1 MEATTRTRNERV
13 YLSFPVSENLY
24 TRDQIVKLIT
34 SKNDKEVSYWLQGH
48 MYSDSDLRAADK
60 VVIYLTGNQF
70 KLQRHKISSGSRK
83 ELELAISLGKQ
94 VYLAYQSSLGI
105 RIYATNINT
114 NMIEGIPG
122 THLNFFQC
130 SSISNVI
137 DSSGSMNSNGDYN
150 YIENPCTEIFKTSP
164 LVKEVSKEDVQ
175 RYIGLSNIQ
184 KLDLR
189 VLLLK

>member
-1 MEATTRTRNERV
+1 MAETTRTRNERI
-13 YLSFPVSENLY
+13 YLSFPISESLY
-24 TRDQIVKLIT
+24 TRDQIVRLIA
-34 SKNDKEVSYWLQGH
+34 SNNDKEVSYWIQGH
-48 MYSDSDLRAADK
+48 RYSDSDLRAADK

-70 KLQRHKISSGSRK
+70 KLQRHKISSGCRK
-83 ELELAISLGKQ
+83 ELELAVSLGKQ

-105 RIYATNINT
+105 RIYATNMNT

-130 SSISNVI
+130 SSISDVI
-137 DSSGSMNSNGDYN
+137 DSSGSMNSYGD
-150 YIENPCTEIFKTSP
+150 YIENPCKEIFKTSP

-175 RYIGLSNIQ
+175 RYMGLANIQ

>member
-48 MYSDSDLRAADK
+48 RYSDSDLRAADK

-70 KLQRHKISSGSRK
+70 KLQRHKISSGCRK

-150 YIENPCTEIFKTSP
+150 YIENPCNEIFKTSP

>member
-24 TRDQIVKLIT
+24 TRDQIVELIT

-48 MYSDSDLRAADK
+48 RYSDSDLRAADK

-70 KLQRHKISSGSRK
+70 KLQRHKISSGCRK

-94 VYLAYQSSLGI
+94 VYLAYTSSLGI

-130 SSISNVI
+130 SSISDVI
-137 DSSGSMNSNGDYN
+137 DSSGSMNSNGDY
-150 YIENPCTEIFKTSP
+150 IENPCNEIFKTSP

-175 RYIGLSNIQ
+175 RYMSLANIQ

>member
-24 TRDQIVKLIT
+24 TRDQIVELIT

-48 MYSDSDLRAADK
+48 RYSDSDLRAADK

-70 KLQRHKISSGSRK
+70 KLQRHKISSGCRK

-105 RIYATNINT
+105 RIYATNMNT

-122 THLNFFQC
+122 THLNFFNVLV
-130 SSISNVI
+130 SDVI
-137 DSSGSMNSNGDYN
+137 DSSGSMNSNGDYKV
-150 YIENPCTEIFKTSP
+150 IENPCNEIFKTSP

-175 RYIGLSNIQ
+175 RYMGLANIQ